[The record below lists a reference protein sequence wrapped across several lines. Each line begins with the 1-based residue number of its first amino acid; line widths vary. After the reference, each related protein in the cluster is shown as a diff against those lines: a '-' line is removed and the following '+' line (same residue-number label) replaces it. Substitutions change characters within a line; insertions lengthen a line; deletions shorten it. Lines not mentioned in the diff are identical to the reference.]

1 MTAPMITPDYCRTMG
16 RYNLWQ
22 NRSLV
27 ACADALSADERAR
40 DRGAF
45 WGSIAGTLSHLLWG
59 DSVWMSRFEGSPR
72 PPGTIAASPGFAADW
87 ADYRARRS
95 AMDVHILA
103 WADGLAAADLAGDL
117 VWFSGVL
124 KREVSMP
131 KALQVVHFF
140 NHQTHHRGQVHAM
153 LTAAG
158 RRPEDTDL
166 IFMPTML

>member
-87 ADYRARRS
+87 AD
-95 AMDVHILA
+95 
-103 WADGLAAADLAGDL
+103 GLAAADLAGDL